1 MSYGSEDCQDPG
13 VDDALMVLRQEFEAV
28 EGSFLL
34 RLRGDLAW
42 DRAAFSRLERA
53 MRLVCVQQEGYDDV
67 PRWMAEGF
75 YDVSHF
81 VAEWTSHP
89 NFPRPE
95 PAEYYQ
101 DCLERLR
108 DLADWFF
115 RGWHAYQE
123 PHVWREL

>member
-1 MSYGSEDCQDPG
+1 M
-13 VDDALMVLRQEFEAV
+13 DDALTVLRREFGAA

-34 RLRGDLAW
+34 RLRGDLVW

-53 MRLVCVQQEGYDDV
+53 MRTACRRYEGRDDL

-75 YDVSHF
+75 YEISH
-81 VAEWTSHP
+81 VVTEWTGHP
-89 NFPRPE
+89 DFPRP
-95 PAEYYQ
+95 AERYHQ
-101 DCLERLR
+101 DCLARLR

-123 PHVWREL
+123 PHVWRDL